1 MQANNK
7 MLLTKSI
14 TLLRSMSRSK
24 VCIKHSLIHTVVM
37 LRHGKSLWNVENRF
51 TGWYDVPLTEAGIRE
66 AVDAGTL
73 IGERG
78 LKFDVAFTSNLERAW
93 KTCALTLNASGQPD
107 VETIRSSKLNER
119 HYGALQGHRKDS
131 QLIINAYGEDTVV
144 EWRRSYSIA
153 PPTTDNLEFLHK
165 VGLPDTDET
174 YSCHSGGDITD
185 DDTPKTESLK
195 LCEERAFGYW
205 KEVIAPRVAS
215 GERVLI
221 VAHANTIRALVKAV
235 DKIQDQDIAHLKI
248 PNGIPLIYTMDENLQ
263 PYDNEENSVSNDDI
277 GFQANYLVSA
287 KNHSKVYILLQ
298 NIQYM
303 HLLNMAS

>member
-1 MQANNK
+1 
-7 MLLTKSI
+7 MLLKKTL
-14 TLLRSMSRSK
+14 TLLRSMSRSQ

-37 LRHGKSLWNVENRF
+37 LRHGESLWNVENRF
-51 TGWYDVPLTEAGIRE
+51 TGWYDVPLTEAGKRE
-66 AVDAGTL
+66 AVDAGAL

-93 KTCALTLNASGQPD
+93 KTCALTLNAAGQPD

-119 HYGALQGHRKDS
+119 HYGALQGHLKDS
-131 QLIINAYGEDTVV
+131 QAIINAYGEDTVV
-144 EWRRSYSIA
+144 EWRRSYSIS
-153 PPTTDNLEFLHK
+153 PPATDNLEFLQK
-165 VGLPDTDET
+165 VGLPDTSMIILNSFLKK
-174 YSCHSGGDITD
+174 YSCHSNDID

-263 PYDNEENSVSNDDI
+263 PYDNDANSVSNDDI

-287 KNHSKVYILLQ
+287 KNHSKVKYIHTC
-298 NIQYM
+298 M
-303 HLLNMAS
+303 PALN

>member
-7 MLLTKSI
+7 MLWTKSI
-14 TLLRSMSRSK
+14 TLLRSMSRSQ

-93 KTCALTLNASGQPD
+93 RTCALTLNAAGQPD

-119 HYGALQGHRKDS
+119 HYGALQGHQKDS

-144 EWRRSYSIA
+144 EWRRSYSIS
-153 PPTTDNLEFLHK
+153 PPSTDNLEFLHK
-165 VGLPDTDET
+165 VGLPDTYET
-174 YSCHSGGDITD
+174 YSCHSSSGDI

-263 PYDNEENSVSNDDI
+263 PYDNDENSVSNDDI

-298 NIQYM
+298 NIHACIEYG
-303 HLLNMAS
+303 

>member
-1 MQANNK
+1 
-7 MLLTKSI
+7 MLLTKSK
-14 TLLRSMSRSK
+14 TLLRSMSRSQ

-66 AVDAGTL
+66 AIDAGTL

-93 KTCALTLNASGQPD
+93 KTCALTLNAAGQPD
-107 VETIRSSKLNER
+107 IETIRSSKLNER

-144 EWRRSYSIA
+144 EWRRSYSIS
-153 PPTTDNLEFLHK
+153 PPATDNLEFLHK
-165 VGLPDTDET
+165 VGLPDTYKT
-174 YSCHSGGDITD
+174 YSCHSSGDI

-263 PYDNEENSVSNDDI
+263 PYDNDENSVSNDDI

-303 HLLNMAS
+303 HVLIMVS